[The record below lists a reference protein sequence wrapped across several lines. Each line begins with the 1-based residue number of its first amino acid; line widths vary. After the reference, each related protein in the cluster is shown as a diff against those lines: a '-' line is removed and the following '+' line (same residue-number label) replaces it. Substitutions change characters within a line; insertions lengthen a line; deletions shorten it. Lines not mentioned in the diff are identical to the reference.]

1 MALNNYE
8 EIVNNFSSPTLV
20 LAGPGAGKTYLLADR
35 TKRLLTY
42 GANKDNITILTF
54 GKDANQ
60 NMINK
65 LTEPTGFNVQFGKL
79 PHTSTMH
86 SLGLEIICEKPR
98 DVKLLKT
105 NLRVQENENVKRL
118 MCICYLYSRKQNL

>member
-8 EIVNNFSSPTLV
+8 EIINNFSSPTLV

-42 GANKDNITILTF
+42 GVNKDNITILTF

-65 LTEPTGFNVQFGKL
+65 LTEPSGFDIKFSQL
-79 PHTSTMH
+79 PHISTMH
-86 SLGLEIICEKPR
+86 SLGLEIIRKKPR
-98 DVKLLKT
+98 DVNLLKT
-105 NLRVQENENVKRL
+105 NLMVQENEN
-118 MCICYLYSRKQNL
+118 IKQS